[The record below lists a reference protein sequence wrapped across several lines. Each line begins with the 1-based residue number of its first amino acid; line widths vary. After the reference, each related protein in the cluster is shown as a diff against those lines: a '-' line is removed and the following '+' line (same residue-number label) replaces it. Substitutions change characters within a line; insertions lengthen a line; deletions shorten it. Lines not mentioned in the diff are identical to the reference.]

1 MQRLTQFSLL
11 AAVALAPACRDA
23 ATAAPIS
30 QQVFQ
35 AVSASLSGPTSAPA
49 QAFAIVPA
57 ARVTPIITSGDAIGS
72 AGYVYGPVPDGL
84 GGYSDGES
92 LVLYSNHELSAG
104 GVRKTDGT
112 SDWKFAR
119 VSRLVIDPR
128 TLAVTDATYVLDAGG
143 QYQRLC
149 SATWVGAREGFP
161 SGYFLTGEENSG
173 GAHDGV
179 QLAIGRDG
187 VRHELPWLGRYAHEN
202 QIAIPGFP
210 GKVVLAGFDDTRG
223 ASELYLYVANSE
235 ADVLSGAGQLYAF
248 ASGGAAGS
256 GYLTEGQTISGHFV
270 AVPNSGALSSSQL
283 QAAVNGLGAF
293 PFVRL
298 EDGDYDHR
306 QSQNGSGGGPAI
318 YFVDTGAPTVLC
330 NGVACDAFG
339 SIYRME
345 FDASNPT
352 ENARLT
358 LLQRSRGADV
368 DWASPDN
375 VASGKNSLMVQED
388 PAYPGFARAQRIY
401 NFHTN
406 ASGGFVDRG
415 QAVVETDNASC
426 VEPTGNCWET
436 SGIIDASAWFGAGS
450 WLFDVQAHSLPIPS
464 QNLTGEGGQ
473 LLLLRLPG
481 S

>member
-1 MQRLTQFSLL
+1 MQRLTLFSLL
-11 AAVALAPACRDA
+11 SLVASVPACHDA
-23 ATAAPIS
+23 TSAPPIS

-35 AVSASLSGPTSAPA
+35 SISASLSGPSTSARP
-49 QAFAIVPA
+49 QAYPLVPS
-57 ARVTPIITSGDAIGS
+57 ARVTPIITSGDAVGS
-72 AGYVYGPVPDGL
+72 DGYVYGPVPDGL
-84 GGYSDGES
+84 GGYGDGQN
-92 LVLYSNHELSAG
+92 LVLYSNHELTSG
-104 GVRKTDGT
+104 GIRKTDGT

-119 VSRLVIDPR
+119 VSRLVIDTR
-128 TLAVTDATYVLDAGG
+128 TLAVTDATYVVDGSG

-149 SATWVGAREGFP
+149 SATFVGAAEGFP

-202 QIAIPGFP
+202 QIGIPGFP
-210 GKVVLAGFDDTRG
+210 GKVVMAGFDDTRG
-223 ASELYLYVANSE
+223 ASELYIYVANSE
-235 ADVLSGAGQLYAF
+235 ADVLSGAGQLYVF
-248 ASGGAAGS
+248 ASTGAAGS
-256 GYLTEGQTISGHFV
+256 GYLSEGQMITGHFV
-270 AVPNSGALSSSQL
+270 PIANAGSLSTSQL

-306 QSQNGSGGGPAI
+306 QGLSSKNPAI

-330 NGVACDAFG
+330 NGSPCDAFG

-345 FDASNPT
+345 FDPQNPT

-358 LLQRSRGADV
+358 LLERSRNADV
-368 DWASPDN
+368 EWASPDN
-375 VASGKNSLMVQED
+375 IASGKNSLMLQED
-388 PAYPGFARAQRIY
+388 PAYAEFARAPRIF
-401 NFHTN
+401 NFRTN
-406 ASGGFVDRG
+406 ASGALVDRG
-415 QAVVETDNASC
+415 QAVVELDNADC
-426 VEPTGNCWET
+426 VEASGTCWES
-436 SGIIDASAWFGAGS
+436 SGIIDASAWFGAGA
-450 WLFDVQAHSLPIPS
+450 WLFDVQAHTLPVPS
-464 QNLTGEGGQ
+464 QNLANEGGQ

>member
-1 MQRLTQFSLL
+1 MQRLTLFSLL
-11 AAVALAPACRDA
+11 TVVASLPACRDG
-23 ATAAPIS
+23 ATAPPIS

-35 AVSASLSGPTSAPA
+35 AVSTSLAEASTSQPA
-49 QAFAIVPA
+49 QAFGVVPS
-57 ARVTPIITSGDAIGS
+57 ARVIPIITSGDAIGS
-72 AGYVYGPVPDGL
+72 AGYVFGPVPDGL
-84 GGYSDGES
+84 GGYSDGQN
-92 LVLYSNHELSAG
+92 LVLYANHELASG

-119 VSRLVIDPR
+119 VSRLVIDTR
-128 TLAVTDATYVLDAGG
+128 TLAVSDATYVVDAAG

-149 SATWVGAREGFP
+149 SATWVGAAEGFP
-161 SGYFLTGEENSG
+161 SGYFLTGEENTG
-173 GAHDGV
+173 GAHDGI

-223 ASELYLYVANSE
+223 ASELYLYVANNE
-235 ADVLSGAGQLYAF
+235 ADVLSGAGQLYVF
-248 ASGGAAGS
+248 ASSGAVGS

-270 AVPNSGALSSSQL
+270 AIPNSATLSSSQL
-283 QAAVNGLGAF
+283 QSAVNGLGAF

-306 QSQNGSGGGPAI
+306 QGRFSTNPAI

-330 NGVACDAFG
+330 NGIACDSFG

-345 FDASNPT
+345 FDPSNLIA
-352 ENARLT
+352 NARLT
-358 LLQRSRGADV
+358 LLQRSRGADIE
-368 DWASPDN
+368 WASPDN
-375 VASGKNSLMVQED
+375 IASGKNSLMVQED
-388 PAYPGFARAQRIY
+388 PAYPQFARAPRIY
-401 NFHTN
+401 NFHAN
-406 ASGGFVDRG
+406 AAGALVDRG
-415 QAVVETDNASC
+415 QAVVEMDNADC
-426 VEPTGNCWET
+426 VDANGTCWES
-436 SGIIDASAWFGAGS
+436 SGIIDGSAWFGAGA
-450 WLFDVQAHSLPIPS
+450 WLFDVQAHTLPVPS
-464 QNLTGEGGQ
+464 QNLTAEGGQ

>member
-1 MQRLTQFSLL
+1 MQRLTLFSLL
-11 AAVALAPACRDA
+11 VVASVPACHDVA
-23 ATAAPIS
+23 SGPPIS

-35 AVSASLSGPTSAPA
+35 SISASLSGPSTSAPA
-49 QAFAIVPA
+49 QAYALDPS

-72 AGYVYGPVPDGL
+72 AGYVFGPVPDGL
-84 GGYSDGES
+84 GGYSDGQD
-92 LVLYSNHELSAG
+92 LVLYANHELTAG

-119 VSRLVIDPR
+119 VSRLVIDTR
-128 TLAVTDATYVLDAGG
+128 TLAVTDATYVVDGGG

-149 SATWVGAREGFP
+149 SATFVGDAEGFP

-187 VRHELPWLGRYAHEN
+187 ERHELPWLGRYAHEN
-202 QIAIPGFP
+202 QIGIPGFP
-210 GKVVLAGFDDTRG
+210 GKVVMAGFDDTRG

-235 ADVLSGAGQLYAF
+235 ADVLSGAGQLYVF
-248 ASGGAAGS
+248 ASSGAAGS
-256 GYLTEGQTISGHFV
+256 GYLSEGQTIAGHFMSI
-270 AVPNSGALSSSQL
+270 ANAGSLSTAQL

-306 QSQNGSGGGPAI
+306 QGRSSKNPAI

-330 NGVACDAFG
+330 NGSPCDAFG

-345 FDASNPT
+345 FDPQNPT

-358 LLQRSRGADV
+358 LLERSRNADIE
-368 DWASPDN
+368 WASPDN
-375 VASGKNSLMVQED
+375 IASGKNSLMLQED
-388 PAYPGFARAQRIY
+388 PAYGEFARAPRIF
-401 NFHTN
+401 NFRTN
-406 ASGGFVDRG
+406 ASGALVDRG
-415 QAVVETDNASC
+415 QAVVELENADC
-426 VEPTGNCWET
+426 VEARGTCWES
-436 SGIIDASAWFGAGS
+436 SGIVDASAWFGAGA
-450 WLFDVQAHSLPIPS
+450 WLFDVQAHTLPVPS
-464 QNLTGEGGQ
+464 QNLTNEGGQ